1 MEGNNL
7 KSFENLTRIFETRIK
22 LDKEKCI
29 ETPPDVLINYEKYIK
44 KIDAIY
50 NDRFEREIKSLIT
63 PEVTIEKEEERLK
76 KLISLLKERLNKREE
91 LENRFYLTTG
101 RYISNLQLVVSES
114 ELEDKQNRLDRITRY
129 LDTRNEINNVTSS
142 LEDLKQKLK
151 EEVALQD
158 EYTKKNKIME
168 EELYTSFLDVI
179 SDDDY
184 LSKISEGD
192 IDEELALVI
201 DKAKEN
207 KETLDVTKESVNS
220 LLAGGTDDDYNS
232 YIEDAERMYFTWE
245 NRELLLRIYAF
256 VVARED
262 NYNGLFDKRDN
273 ISKILRKRR
282 GIRDSL
288 SIEIPDNILSFENL
302 LKEELEVL
310 KNEKEVIENVS
321 NYTNRI
327 SFKEERLEE
336 LEKLNNDIEILTI
349 LREYGLIDTYDNK
362 EELSNIP
369 LEEEEPLEIKAPIKE
384 EDDDEVIAREIN
396 PYRILEV
403 VDYPKT
409 LNLGLAKLK
418 GESVRE
424 KVNKKLNPPSL
435 PTFEDINAEISSS
448 TNEEDSNKIIN
459 NEPEVE
465 AQKVEEPLPSWTI
478 PSEEVKPIDSIP
490 SKEDNSIPSWTIP
503 NIEKEDNTPKNDKI
517 MENNIP
523 SWTIPINIEE
533 DKNNASSSELNKDL
547 FSNNL
552 NNNIDISSKE
562 SKLPDLKKEDSSIN
576 NNMFWMPVSDSKLE
590 NNTFPNINI
599 NVGNNSVNKN
609 DNFGFPDLNS

>member
-22 LDKEKCI
+22 LDKEKSI

-50 NDRFEREIKSLIT
+50 NDRFEREIKPLIT

-76 KLISLLKERLNKREE
+76 KLISLLKDRLNKREE

-101 RYISNLQLVVSES
+101 RYISSLQLVVSES

-151 EEVALQD
+151 EEVAMQD

-168 EELYTSFLDVI
+168 EELYASFLDVI

-184 LSKISEGD
+184 LSKINKDD
-192 IDEELALVI
+192 IDGELALVI

-220 LLAGGTDDDYNS
+220 LLAGGTDDDYTS

-245 NRELLLRIYAF
+245 NRELLLRIYAI
-256 VVARED
+256 VVAGED
-262 NYNGLFDKRDN
+262 NYNGLFDKRD
-273 ISKILRKRR
+273 KINKLLRKRR
-282 GIRDSL
+282 SIRDSL
-288 SIEIPDNILSFENL
+288 SIEIPDNISSFENL

-369 LEEEEPLEIKAPIKE
+369 LEEEEPLEIEAPTKE
-384 EDDDEVIAREIN
+384 EEDDEVIAREIN

-424 KVNKKLNPPSL
+424 KVNKKLNPPPL

-448 TNEEDSNKIIN
+448 TNEEVSNEMIN
-459 NEPEVE
+459 NELEVE
-465 AQKVEEPLPSWTI
+465 VQKVEEPLPSWTV
-478 PSEEVKPIDSIP
+478 PSEDVKPIDNIP
-490 SKEDNSIPSWTIP
+490 SKEDNSIPSWTP

-523 SWTIPINIEE
+523 SWTIPINVEE
-533 DKNNASSSELNKDL
+533 DKNNVSSSELNKDL

-562 SKLPDLKKEDSSIN
+562 TKLQDSKKEDSSIN

-590 NNTFPNINI
+590 NNFFPNINS

>member
-29 ETPPDVLINYEKYIK
+29 ETPPDVLINYEKYTK

-76 KLISLLKERLNKREE
+76 KLISLLKDRLNKREE

-114 ELEDKQNRLDRITRY
+114 ELEDKQNRLDRITKY

-151 EEVALQD
+151 EEVAMQD

-179 SDDDY
+179 SGDDY
-184 LSKISEGD
+184 LSKISEDD
-192 IDEELALVI
+192 IDGELALVI

-220 LLAGGTDDDYNS
+220 LLAGGTDDDYTS

-369 LEEEEPLEIKAPIKE
+369 LEEEESLEIEAPIKE
-384 EDDDEVIAREIN
+384 EEDDEVIAREIN

-459 NEPEVE
+459 NGSEVE
-465 AQKVEEPLPSWTI
+465 VQKVEEPLPSWTI

-490 SKEDNSIPSWTIP
+490 SWTP

-533 DKNNASSSELNKDL
+533 DKKNASSSELNKDL

>member
-29 ETPPDVLINYEKYIK
+29 ETPPDVLINYEKYTK

-76 KLISLLKERLNKREE
+76 KLISLLKDRLNKREE

-114 ELEDKQNRLDRITRY
+114 ELEDKQNRLDRITKY

-151 EEVALQD
+151 EEVAMQD

-179 SDDDY
+179 SGDDY
-184 LSKISEGD
+184 LSKISEDD
-192 IDEELALVI
+192 IDGELALVI

-384 EDDDEVIAREIN
+384 EEDDEVIAREIN

-459 NEPEVE
+459 NGSEVE
-465 AQKVEEPLPSWTI
+465 VQKVEEPLPSWTI

-490 SKEDNSIPSWTIP
+490 SWTP

>member
-22 LDKEKCI
+22 LDKEKSI

-50 NDRFEREIKSLIT
+50 NDRFEREIKPLIT

-76 KLISLLKERLNKREE
+76 KLISLLKDRLNKREE

-101 RYISNLQLVVSES
+101 RYISSLQLVVSES

-151 EEVALQD
+151 EEVAMQD

-168 EELYTSFLDVI
+168 EELYASFLDVI

-184 LSKISEGD
+184 LSKINKDD
-192 IDEELALVI
+192 IDGELALVI

-220 LLAGGTDDDYNS
+220 LLAGGTDDDYTS

-245 NRELLLRIYAF
+245 NRELLLRIYAI
-256 VVARED
+256 VVAGED
-262 NYNGLFDKRDN
+262 NYNGLFDKRD
-273 ISKILRKRR
+273 KINKLLRKRR
-282 GIRDSL
+282 SIRDSL
-288 SIEIPDNILSFENL
+288 SIEIPDNISSFENL

-310 KNEKEVIENVS
+310 KNEKEVIDNVS

-362 EELSNIP
+362 EELSNIS
-369 LEEEEPLEIKAPIKE
+369 LEEEEPLEIEAPTKE
-384 EDDDEVIAREIN
+384 EEDDEVIAREIN

-424 KVNKKLNPPSL
+424 KVNKKLNPPPL

-448 TNEEDSNKIIN
+448 TNEEVSNEMIN

-465 AQKVEEPLPSWTI
+465 VQKVEEPLPSWTV

-490 SKEDNSIPSWTIP
+490 SWTP

-523 SWTIPINIEE
+523 SWTIPINVEE
-533 DKNNASSSELNKDL
+533 DKNNVSSSELNKDL

-562 SKLPDLKKEDSSIN
+562 TKLQDSKEEDSSIN

-590 NNTFPNINI
+590 NNFFPNINS

>member
-29 ETPPDVLINYEKYIK
+29 ETPPDVLINYEKYTK

-76 KLISLLKERLNKREE
+76 KLISLLKDRLNKREE

-114 ELEDKQNRLDRITRY
+114 ELEDKQNRLDRITKY

-151 EEVALQD
+151 EEVAMQD

-179 SDDDY
+179 SGDDY
-184 LSKISEGD
+184 LSKISEDD
-192 IDEELALVI
+192 IDGELALVI

-220 LLAGGTDDDYNS
+220 LLAGGTDDDYTS

-288 SIEIPDNILSFENL
+288 SIEIPDNILSLENL

-369 LEEEEPLEIKAPIKE
+369 LEEEESLEIEAPIKE
-384 EDDDEVIAREIN
+384 EEDDEVIAREIN

-459 NEPEVE
+459 NGSEVE
-465 AQKVEEPLPSWTI
+465 VQKVEEPLPSWTI

-490 SKEDNSIPSWTIP
+490 SWTP

-533 DKNNASSSELNKDL
+533 DKKNASSSELNKDL

>member
-22 LDKEKCI
+22 LDKEKSI

-50 NDRFEREIKSLIT
+50 NDRFEREIKPLIT

-76 KLISLLKERLNKREE
+76 KLISLLKDRLNKREE

-101 RYISNLQLVVSES
+101 RYISSLQLVVSES

-151 EEVALQD
+151 EEVAMQD

-168 EELYTSFLDVI
+168 EELYASFLDVI

-184 LSKISEGD
+184 LSKINKDD
-192 IDEELALVI
+192 IDGELALVI

-220 LLAGGTDDDYNS
+220 LLAGGTDDDYTS

-245 NRELLLRIYAF
+245 NRELLLRIYAI
-256 VVARED
+256 VVAGED
-262 NYNGLFDKRDN
+262 NYNGLFDKRD
-273 ISKILRKRR
+273 KINKLLRKRR
-282 GIRDSL
+282 SIRDSL
-288 SIEIPDNILSFENL
+288 SIEIPDNISSFENL

-369 LEEEEPLEIKAPIKE
+369 LEEEEPLEIEAPTKE
-384 EDDDEVIAREIN
+384 EEDDEVIAREIN

-424 KVNKKLNPPSL
+424 KVNKKLNPPPL
-435 PTFEDINAEISSS
+435 PTFEDINAEILSS
-448 TNEEDSNKIIN
+448 TNEEVSNEMIN

-465 AQKVEEPLPSWTI
+465 VQKVEEPLPSWTV
-478 PSEEVKPIDSIP
+478 PSEDVKPIDNIP
-490 SKEDNSIPSWTIP
+490 SKEDNSIPSWTP

-523 SWTIPINIEE
+523 SWTIPINVEE
-533 DKNNASSSELNKDL
+533 DKNNVSSSELNKDL

-562 SKLPDLKKEDSSIN
+562 TKLQDSKEEDSSIN
-576 NNMFWMPVSDSKLE
+576 NNMFWMPVSDSKLD
-590 NNTFPNINI
+590 NNFFPNINS

>member
-29 ETPPDVLINYEKYIK
+29 ETPPDVLINYEKYTK

-76 KLISLLKERLNKREE
+76 KLISLLKDRLNKREE

-114 ELEDKQNRLDRITRY
+114 ELEDKQNRLDRITKY

-151 EEVALQD
+151 EEVAMQD

-179 SDDDY
+179 SGDDY
-184 LSKISEGD
+184 LSKVSEDD
-192 IDEELALVI
+192 IDGELALVI

-384 EDDDEVIAREIN
+384 EKDDEVIAREIN

-459 NEPEVE
+459 NGSEVE
-465 AQKVEEPLPSWTI
+465 VQKVEEPLPSWTI

-490 SKEDNSIPSWTIP
+490 SWTP

>member
-22 LDKEKCI
+22 LDKEKSI

-50 NDRFEREIKSLIT
+50 NDRFEREIKPLIT

-76 KLISLLKERLNKREE
+76 KLISLLKDRLNKREE

-101 RYISNLQLVVSES
+101 RYISSLQLVVSES

-151 EEVALQD
+151 EEVAMQD

-168 EELYTSFLDVI
+168 EELYASFLDVI

-184 LSKISEGD
+184 LSKINKDD
-192 IDEELALVI
+192 IDGELALVI

-220 LLAGGTDDDYNS
+220 LLAGGTDDDYTS

-245 NRELLLRIYAF
+245 NRELLLRIYAI
-256 VVARED
+256 VVAGED
-262 NYNGLFDKRDN
+262 NYNGLFDKRD
-273 ISKILRKRR
+273 KINKLLRKRR
-282 GIRDSL
+282 SIRDSL
-288 SIEIPDNILSFENL
+288 SIEIPDNISSFENL

-310 KNEKEVIENVS
+310 KNEKEVIDNVS

-362 EELSNIP
+362 EELSNIS
-369 LEEEEPLEIKAPIKE
+369 LEEEEPLEIEAPTKE
-384 EDDDEVIAREIN
+384 EEDDEVIAREIN

-424 KVNKKLNPPSL
+424 KVNKKLNPPPL

-448 TNEEDSNKIIN
+448 TNEEVSNEMIN

-465 AQKVEEPLPSWTI
+465 VQKVEEPLPSWTV
-478 PSEEVKPIDSIP
+478 PSEDVKPIDNIP
-490 SKEDNSIPSWTIP
+490 SKEDNSIPSWTP

-523 SWTIPINIEE
+523 SWTIPINVEE
-533 DKNNASSSELNKDL
+533 DKNNVSSSELNKDL

-562 SKLPDLKKEDSSIN
+562 SKLQDSKKEDSSIN

-590 NNTFPNINI
+590 NNFFPNINS

>member
-22 LDKEKCI
+22 LDKEKSI

-50 NDRFEREIKSLIT
+50 NDRFEREIKPLIT

-76 KLISLLKERLNKREE
+76 KLISLLKDRLNKREE

-101 RYISNLQLVVSES
+101 RYISSLQLVVSES

-151 EEVALQD
+151 EEVAMQD

-168 EELYTSFLDVI
+168 EELYASFLDVI

-184 LSKISEGD
+184 LSKINKDD
-192 IDEELALVI
+192 IDGELALVI

-220 LLAGGTDDDYNS
+220 LLAGGTDDDYTS

-245 NRELLLRIYAF
+245 NRELLLRIYAI
-256 VVARED
+256 VVAGED
-262 NYNGLFDKRDN
+262 NYNGLFDKRD
-273 ISKILRKRR
+273 KINKLLRKRR
-282 GIRDSL
+282 SIRDSL
-288 SIEIPDNILSFENL
+288 SIEIPDNISSFENL

-310 KNEKEVIENVS
+310 KNEKEVIDNVS

-362 EELSNIP
+362 EELSNIS
-369 LEEEEPLEIKAPIKE
+369 LEEEEPLEIEAPTKEE
-384 EDDDEVIAREIN
+384 EDDEAIAREIN

-424 KVNKKLNPPSL
+424 KVNKKLNPPPL

-465 AQKVEEPLPSWTI
+465 VQKVEEPLPSWTV
-478 PSEEVKPIDSIP
+478 PSEDVKPIDNIP
-490 SKEDNSIPSWTIP
+490 SKEDNSIPSWTP

-523 SWTIPINIEE
+523 SWTIPINLEE
-533 DKNNASSSELNKDL
+533 DKNNVSSSELNKDL

-562 SKLPDLKKEDSSIN
+562 SKLQDSKKEDSSIN

-590 NNTFPNINI
+590 NNFFPNINS

>member
-22 LDKEKCI
+22 LDKEKSI
-29 ETPPDVLINYEKYIK
+29 ETPPDVLINYEKYTK

-50 NDRFEREIKSLIT
+50 NDRFEREIKPLIT

-76 KLISLLKERLNKREE
+76 KLISLLKDRLNKREE

-101 RYISNLQLVVSES
+101 RYISSLQLVVSES

-151 EEVALQD
+151 EEVAMQD

-168 EELYTSFLDVI
+168 EELYASFLDVI

-184 LSKISEGD
+184 LSKINKDD
-192 IDEELALVI
+192 IDGELALVI

-220 LLAGGTDDDYNS
+220 LLAGGTDDDYTS

-245 NRELLLRIYAF
+245 NRELLLRIYAI
-256 VVARED
+256 VVAGED
-262 NYNGLFDKRDN
+262 NYNGLFDKRD
-273 ISKILRKRR
+273 KINKLLRKRR
-282 GIRDSL
+282 SIRDSL
-288 SIEIPDNILSFENL
+288 SIEIPDNISSFENL

-369 LEEEEPLEIKAPIKE
+369 LEEEEPLEIEAPTKE
-384 EDDDEVIAREIN
+384 EEDDEVIAREIN

-424 KVNKKLNPPSL
+424 KVNKKLNPPPL

-465 AQKVEEPLPSWTI
+465 VQKVEEPLPSWTV
-478 PSEEVKPIDSIP
+478 PSEDVKPIDNIP
-490 SKEDNSIPSWTIP
+490 SKEDNSIPSWTP

-523 SWTIPINIEE
+523 SWTIPINVEE
-533 DKNNASSSELNKDL
+533 DKNNVSSSELNKDL

-562 SKLPDLKKEDSSIN
+562 TKLQDLKKEDSSIN

-590 NNTFPNINI
+590 NNFFPNINS

-609 DNFGFPDLNS
+609 DNFGFPNLKNE

>member
-22 LDKEKCI
+22 LDKEKSI

-50 NDRFEREIKSLIT
+50 NDRFEREIKPLIT

-76 KLISLLKERLNKREE
+76 KLISLLKDRLNKREE

-101 RYISNLQLVVSES
+101 RYISSLQLVVSES

-151 EEVALQD
+151 EEVAMQD

-168 EELYTSFLDVI
+168 EELYASFLDVI

-184 LSKISEGD
+184 LSKINKDD
-192 IDEELALVI
+192 IDGELALVI

-220 LLAGGTDDDYNS
+220 LLAGGTDDDYTS

-245 NRELLLRIYAF
+245 NRELLLRIYAI
-256 VVARED
+256 VVAGED
-262 NYNGLFDKRDN
+262 NYNGLFDKRD
-273 ISKILRKRR
+273 KINKLLRKRR
-282 GIRDSL
+282 SIRDSL
-288 SIEIPDNILSFENL
+288 SIEIPDNISSFENL

-369 LEEEEPLEIKAPIKE
+369 LEEEEPLEIEAPTKE
-384 EDDDEVIAREIN
+384 EEDDEVIAREIN

-424 KVNKKLNPPSL
+424 KVNKKLNPPPL

-448 TNEEDSNKIIN
+448 TNEEVSNEMIN

-465 AQKVEEPLPSWTI
+465 VQKVEEPLPSWTV

-490 SKEDNSIPSWTIP
+490 SWTP

-523 SWTIPINIEE
+523 SWTIPINVEE
-533 DKNNASSSELNKDL
+533 DKNNVSSSELNKDL

-562 SKLPDLKKEDSSIN
+562 TKLQDSKKEDSSIN

-590 NNTFPNINI
+590 NNFFPNINS

>member
-22 LDKEKCI
+22 LDKEKSI

-50 NDRFEREIKSLIT
+50 NDRFEREIKPLIT

-76 KLISLLKERLNKREE
+76 KLISLLKDRLNKREE

-101 RYISNLQLVVSES
+101 RYISSLQLVVSES

-151 EEVALQD
+151 EEVAMQD

-168 EELYTSFLDVI
+168 EELYASFLDVI

-184 LSKISEGD
+184 LSKINKDD
-192 IDEELALVI
+192 IDGELALVI

-220 LLAGGTDDDYNS
+220 LLAGGTDDDYTS

-245 NRELLLRIYAF
+245 NRELLLRIYAI
-256 VVARED
+256 VVAGED
-262 NYNGLFDKRDN
+262 NYNGLFDKRD
-273 ISKILRKRR
+273 KINKLLRKRR
-282 GIRDSL
+282 SIRDSL
-288 SIEIPDNILSFENL
+288 SIEIPDNISSFENL

-369 LEEEEPLEIKAPIKE
+369 LEEEEPLEIESPTKE
-384 EDDDEVIAREIN
+384 EEDDEVIAREIN

-424 KVNKKLNPPSL
+424 KVNKKLNPPPL

-465 AQKVEEPLPSWTI
+465 EPLPSWTV
-478 PSEEVKPIDSIP
+478 PSEGVKPIDSIP
-490 SKEDNSIPSWTIP
+490 SWTP

-523 SWTIPINIEE
+523 SWTIPINVEE
-533 DKNNASSSELNKDL
+533 DKNNVSSSELNKDL

-562 SKLPDLKKEDSSIN
+562 TKLQDSKKEDSSIN

-590 NNTFPNINI
+590 NNFFPNINS

>member
-22 LDKEKCI
+22 LDKEKSI

-50 NDRFEREIKSLIT
+50 NDRFEREIKPLIT

-76 KLISLLKERLNKREE
+76 KLISLLKDRLNKREE

-101 RYISNLQLVVSES
+101 RYISSLQLVVSES

-151 EEVALQD
+151 EEVAMQD

-168 EELYTSFLDVI
+168 EELYASFLDVI

-184 LSKISEGD
+184 LSKINKDD
-192 IDEELALVI
+192 IDGELALVI

-220 LLAGGTDDDYNS
+220 LLAGGTDDDYTS

-245 NRELLLRIYAF
+245 NRELLLRIYAI
-256 VVARED
+256 VVAGED
-262 NYNGLFDKRDN
+262 NYNGLFDKRD
-273 ISKILRKRR
+273 KINKLLRKRR
-282 GIRDSL
+282 SIRDSL
-288 SIEIPDNILSFENL
+288 SIEIPDNISSFENL

-310 KNEKEVIENVS
+310 KNEKEVIDNVS

-369 LEEEEPLEIKAPIKE
+369 LEEEEPLEIEAPTKE
-384 EDDDEVIAREIN
+384 EEDDEVIAREIN

-424 KVNKKLNPPSL
+424 KVNKKLNPPPL

-448 TNEEDSNKIIN
+448 TNEEVSNEMIN

-465 AQKVEEPLPSWTI
+465 VQKVEEPLPSWTV
-478 PSEEVKPIDSIP
+478 PSEDVKPIDNIP
-490 SKEDNSIPSWTIP
+490 SKEDNSIPSWTP

-523 SWTIPINIEE
+523 SWTIPINVEE
-533 DKNNASSSELNKDL
+533 DKNNVSSSELNKDL

-562 SKLPDLKKEDSSIN
+562 TKLQDSKKEDSSIN
-576 NNMFWMPVSDSKLE
+576 NNMFWMPVSDSKLD
-590 NNTFPNINI
+590 NNFFPNINS

>member
-29 ETPPDVLINYEKYIK
+29 ETPPDVLINYEKYTK

-76 KLISLLKERLNKREE
+76 KLISLLKDRLNKREE

-114 ELEDKQNRLDRITRY
+114 ELEDKQNRLDRITKY

-151 EEVALQD
+151 EEVAMQD

-179 SDDDY
+179 SGDDY
-184 LSKISEGD
+184 LSKISEDD
-192 IDEELALVI
+192 IDGELALVI

-369 LEEEEPLEIKAPIKE
+369 LEEEEPLEIEAPIKE
-384 EDDDEVIAREIN
+384 EKDDEVIAREIN

-459 NEPEVE
+459 NGSEVE
-465 AQKVEEPLPSWTI
+465 VQKVEEPLPSWTI

-490 SKEDNSIPSWTIP
+490 SWTP

>member
-22 LDKEKCI
+22 LDKEKSI

-50 NDRFEREIKSLIT
+50 NDRFEREIKPLIT

-76 KLISLLKERLNKREE
+76 KLISLLKDRLNKREE

-101 RYISNLQLVVSES
+101 RYISSLQLVVSES

-129 LDTRNEINNVTSS
+129 IDTRNEINNVTSS

-151 EEVALQD
+151 EEVAMQD

-168 EELYTSFLDVI
+168 EELYASFLDVI

-184 LSKISEGD
+184 LSKINKDD
-192 IDEELALVI
+192 IDGELALVI

-220 LLAGGTDDDYNS
+220 LLAGGTDDDYTS

-245 NRELLLRIYAF
+245 NRELLLRIYAI
-256 VVARED
+256 VVAGED
-262 NYNGLFDKRDN
+262 NYNGLFDKRD
-273 ISKILRKRR
+273 KINKLLRKRR
-282 GIRDSL
+282 SIRDSL
-288 SIEIPDNILSFENL
+288 SIEIPDNISSFENL

-310 KNEKEVIENVS
+310 KNEKEVIDNVS

-369 LEEEEPLEIKAPIKE
+369 LEEEEPLEIESPTKE
-384 EDDDEVIAREIN
+384 EEDDEVIAREIN

-424 KVNKKLNPPSL
+424 KVNKKLNPPPL

-448 TNEEDSNKIIN
+448 TNEEVSNEMIN
-459 NEPEVE
+459 NELEVE
-465 AQKVEEPLPSWTI
+465 VQKVEEPLPSWTV
-478 PSEEVKPIDSIP
+478 PSEDVKPIDNIP
-490 SKEDNSIPSWTIP
+490 SKEDNSIPSWTP
-503 NIEKEDNTPKNDKI
+503 NIEKEDNTTKNDKI

-523 SWTIPINIEE
+523 SWTIPINVEE
-533 DKNNASSSELNKDL
+533 DKNNVSSSELNKDL

-562 SKLPDLKKEDSSIN
+562 TKLQDSKKEDSSIN

-590 NNTFPNINI
+590 NNFFPNINS

>member
-22 LDKEKCI
+22 LDKEKSI

-50 NDRFEREIKSLIT
+50 NDRFEREIKPLIT

-76 KLISLLKERLNKREE
+76 KLISLLKDRLNKREE

-101 RYISNLQLVVSES
+101 RYISSLQLVVSES

-151 EEVALQD
+151 EEVAMQD

-168 EELYTSFLDVI
+168 EELYASFLDVI

-184 LSKISEGD
+184 LSKINKDD
-192 IDEELALVI
+192 IDGELALVI

-220 LLAGGTDDDYNS
+220 LLAGGTDDDYTS

-245 NRELLLRIYAF
+245 NRELLLRIYAI
-256 VVARED
+256 VVAGED
-262 NYNGLFDKRDN
+262 NYNGLFDKRD
-273 ISKILRKRR
+273 KINKLLRKRR
-282 GIRDSL
+282 SIRDSL
-288 SIEIPDNILSFENL
+288 SIEIPDNISSFENL

-369 LEEEEPLEIKAPIKE
+369 LEEEEPLEIEAPTKE
-384 EDDDEVIAREIN
+384 EEDDEVIAREIN

-424 KVNKKLNPPSL
+424 KVNKKLNPPPL

-448 TNEEDSNKIIN
+448 TNEEVSNEMIN

-465 AQKVEEPLPSWTI
+465 VQKVEEPLPSWTV
-478 PSEEVKPIDSIP
+478 PSEDVKPIDNIP
-490 SKEDNSIPSWTIP
+490 SKEDNSIPSWTP

-523 SWTIPINIEE
+523 SWTIPINVEE
-533 DKNNASSSELNKDL
+533 DKNNVSSSELNKDL

-562 SKLPDLKKEDSSIN
+562 TKLQDSKKEDSSIN
-576 NNMFWMPVSDSKLE
+576 NNMFWMPVSDSKLD
-590 NNTFPNINI
+590 NNFFPNINS

>member
-29 ETPPDVLINYEKYIK
+29 ETPPDVLINYEKYTK

-76 KLISLLKERLNKREE
+76 KLISLLKDRLNKREE

-114 ELEDKQNRLDRITRY
+114 ELEDKQNRLDRITKY

-151 EEVALQD
+151 EEVAMQD

-179 SDDDY
+179 SGDDY
-184 LSKISEGD
+184 LSKISEDD
-192 IDEELALVI
+192 IDGELALVI

-220 LLAGGTDDDYNS
+220 LLAGGTDDDYTS

-369 LEEEEPLEIKAPIKE
+369 LEEEEPLEIEAPIKE
-384 EDDDEVIAREIN
+384 EEDDEVIAREIN

-435 PTFEDINAEISSS
+435 STFEDINAEISSS

-459 NEPEVE
+459 NGSEVE
-465 AQKVEEPLPSWTI
+465 VQKVEEPLPSWTI

-490 SKEDNSIPSWTIP
+490 SKEDNSILSWIP
-503 NIEKEDNTPKNDKI
+503 NIEKEDNTANNDKI

-590 NNTFPNINI
+590 NNAFPNINI

>member
-22 LDKEKCI
+22 LDKEKSI

-50 NDRFEREIKSLIT
+50 NDRFEREIKPLIT

-76 KLISLLKERLNKREE
+76 KLISLLKDRLNKREE

-101 RYISNLQLVVSES
+101 RYISSLQLVVSES

-151 EEVALQD
+151 EEVAMQD

-168 EELYTSFLDVI
+168 EELYASFLDVI

-184 LSKISEGD
+184 LSKINKDD
-192 IDEELALVI
+192 IDGELALVI

-220 LLAGGTDDDYNS
+220 LLAGGADDDYTS

-245 NRELLLRIYAF
+245 NRELLLRIYAI
-256 VVARED
+256 VVAGED
-262 NYNGLFDKRDN
+262 NYNGLFDKRD
-273 ISKILRKRR
+273 KINKLLRKRR
-282 GIRDSL
+282 SIRDSL
-288 SIEIPDNILSFENL
+288 SIEIPDNISSFENL

-369 LEEEEPLEIKAPIKE
+369 LEEEEPLEIEAPTKE
-384 EDDDEVIAREIN
+384 EEDDEVIAREIN

-424 KVNKKLNPPSL
+424 KVNKKLNPPPL

-465 AQKVEEPLPSWTI
+465 VQKVEEPLPSWTV
-478 PSEEVKPIDSIP
+478 PSEDVKPIDNIP
-490 SKEDNSIPSWTIP
+490 SKEDNSIPSWTP

-523 SWTIPINIEE
+523 SWTIPINVEE
-533 DKNNASSSELNKDL
+533 DKNNVSSSELNKDL

-562 SKLPDLKKEDSSIN
+562 SKLQDSKKEDSSIN

-590 NNTFPNINI
+590 NNFFPNINS

>member
-22 LDKEKCI
+22 LDKEKSI

-50 NDRFEREIKSLIT
+50 NDRFEREIKPLIT

-76 KLISLLKERLNKREE
+76 KLISLLKDRLNKREE

-101 RYISNLQLVVSES
+101 RYISSLQLVVSES

-151 EEVALQD
+151 EEVAMQD

-168 EELYTSFLDVI
+168 EELYASFLDVI

-184 LSKISEGD
+184 LSKINKDD
-192 IDEELALVI
+192 IDGELALVI

-220 LLAGGTDDDYNS
+220 LLAGGTDDDYTS

-245 NRELLLRIYAF
+245 NRELLLRIYAI
-256 VVARED
+256 VVAGED
-262 NYNGLFDKRDN
+262 NYNGLFDKRD
-273 ISKILRKRR
+273 KINKLLRKRR
-282 GIRDSL
+282 SIRDSL
-288 SIEIPDNILSFENL
+288 SIEIPDNISSFENL

-369 LEEEEPLEIKAPIKE
+369 LEEEEPLEIEAPTKE
-384 EDDDEVIAREIN
+384 EEDDEVIAREIN

-424 KVNKKLNPPSL
+424 KVNKKLNPPPL

-465 AQKVEEPLPSWTI
+465 VQKVEEPLPSWTV
-478 PSEEVKPIDSIP
+478 PSEDVKPIDNIP
-490 SKEDNSIPSWTIP
+490 SKEDNSIPSWTP

-523 SWTIPINIEE
+523 SWTIPINVEE
-533 DKNNASSSELNKDL
+533 DKNNVSSSELNKDL

-562 SKLPDLKKEDSSIN
+562 TKLQDSKKEDSSIN

-590 NNTFPNINI
+590 NNFFPNINS

>member
-29 ETPPDVLINYEKYIK
+29 ETPPDVLINYEKYTK

-76 KLISLLKERLNKREE
+76 KLISLLKDRLNKREE

-114 ELEDKQNRLDRITRY
+114 ELEDKQNRLDRITKY

-151 EEVALQD
+151 EEVAMQD

-179 SDDDY
+179 SGDDY
-184 LSKISEGD
+184 LSKISEDD
-192 IDEELALVI
+192 IDGELALVI

-369 LEEEEPLEIKAPIKE
+369 LEEEEPLEIEAPIKE
-384 EDDDEVIAREIN
+384 EEDDEVIAREIN

-424 KVNKKLNPPSL
+424 KVNKKLNPPLL

-459 NEPEVE
+459 NGSEVE
-465 AQKVEEPLPSWTI
+465 VQKVEEPLPSWTI

-490 SKEDNSIPSWTIP
+490 SWTP

>member
-22 LDKEKCI
+22 LDKEKSI
-29 ETPPDVLINYEKYIK
+29 ETPPDVLINYEKYTK

-50 NDRFEREIKSLIT
+50 NDRFEREIKPLIT

-76 KLISLLKERLNKREE
+76 KLISLLKDRLNKREE

-101 RYISNLQLVVSES
+101 RYISSLQLVVSES

-151 EEVALQD
+151 EEVAMQD

-168 EELYTSFLDVI
+168 EELYASFLDVI

-184 LSKISEGD
+184 LSKINKDD
-192 IDEELALVI
+192 IDGELALVI

-220 LLAGGTDDDYNS
+220 LLAGGTDDDYTS

-245 NRELLLRIYAF
+245 NRELLLRIYAI
-256 VVARED
+256 VVAGED
-262 NYNGLFDKRDN
+262 NYNGLFDKRD
-273 ISKILRKRR
+273 KINKLLRKRR
-282 GIRDSL
+282 SIRDSL
-288 SIEIPDNILSFENL
+288 SIEIPDNISSFENL

-369 LEEEEPLEIKAPIKE
+369 LEEEEPLEIEAPTKE
-384 EDDDEVIAREIN
+384 EEDDEVIAREIN

-424 KVNKKLNPPSL
+424 KVNKKLNPPPL

-465 AQKVEEPLPSWTI
+465 VQKVEEPLPSWTI
-478 PSEEVKPIDSIP
+478 PSEDVKPIDNIP
-490 SKEDNSIPSWTIP
+490 SKEDNSIPSWTP

-523 SWTIPINIEE
+523 SWTIPINVEE
-533 DKNNASSSELNKDL
+533 DKNNVSSSELNKDL

-562 SKLPDLKKEDSSIN
+562 TKLQDLKKEDSSIN

-590 NNTFPNINI
+590 NNFFPNINS

>member
-50 NDRFEREIKSLIT
+50 NNRFEGEIKLLIT

-220 LLAGGTDDDYNS
+220 LLAGGTDDDYTS

-245 NRELLLRIYAF
+245 NRELLLRIYAI
-256 VVARED
+256 VVTKED

-288 SIEIPDNILSFENL
+288 SIEIPDNISSFENL

-369 LEEEEPLEIKAPIKE
+369 LEEEEPLEIEAPIKE
-384 EDDDEVIAREIN
+384 EEDDEVIAREIN

-490 SKEDNSIPSWTIP
+490 SWTP
-503 NIEKEDNTPKNDKI
+503 NIEKEDSTPKNDKI

-562 SKLPDLKKEDSSIN
+562 SKLPDLKKEDSSID

-590 NNTFPNINI
+590 NNFFPNINI
-599 NVGNNSVNKN
+599 NAGNNSVNKN

>member
-29 ETPPDVLINYEKYIK
+29 ETPPDVLINYEKYTK

-76 KLISLLKERLNKREE
+76 KLISLLKDRLNKREE

-114 ELEDKQNRLDRITRY
+114 ELEDKQNRLDRITKY

-151 EEVALQD
+151 EEVAMQD

-179 SDDDY
+179 SGDDY
-184 LSKISEGD
+184 LSKISEDD
-192 IDEELALVI
+192 IDGELALVI

-384 EDDDEVIAREIN
+384 EKDDEVIAREIN

-459 NEPEVE
+459 NGSEVE
-465 AQKVEEPLPSWTI
+465 VQKVEEPLPSWTI

-490 SKEDNSIPSWTIP
+490 SWTP

>member
-22 LDKEKCI
+22 LDKEKSI

-50 NDRFEREIKSLIT
+50 NDRFEREIKPLIT

-76 KLISLLKERLNKREE
+76 KLISLLKDRLNKREE

-101 RYISNLQLVVSES
+101 RYISSLQLVVSES

-151 EEVALQD
+151 EEVAMQD

-168 EELYTSFLDVI
+168 EELYASFLDVI

-184 LSKISEGD
+184 LSKINKDD
-192 IDEELALVI
+192 IDGELALVI

-220 LLAGGTDDDYNS
+220 LLAGGTDDDYTS

-245 NRELLLRIYAF
+245 NRELLLRIYAI
-256 VVARED
+256 VVAGED
-262 NYNGLFDKRDN
+262 NYNGLFDKRD
-273 ISKILRKRR
+273 KINKLLRKRR
-282 GIRDSL
+282 SIRDSL
-288 SIEIPDNILSFENL
+288 SIEIPDNISSFENL

-369 LEEEEPLEIKAPIKE
+369 LEEEEPLEIEAPTKE
-384 EDDDEVIAREIN
+384 EEDDEVIAREIN

-424 KVNKKLNPPSL
+424 KVNKKLNPPPL

-448 TNEEDSNKIIN
+448 TNEEVSNEMIN

-465 AQKVEEPLPSWTI
+465 VQKVEEPLPSWTV
-478 PSEEVKPIDSIP
+478 PSEDVKPIDNIP
-490 SKEDNSIPSWTIP
+490 SKEDNSIPSWTP

-523 SWTIPINIEE
+523 SWTIPINVEE
-533 DKNNASSSELNKDL
+533 DKNNVSSSELNKDL

-562 SKLPDLKKEDSSIN
+562 TKLQDLKKEDSSID

-590 NNTFPNINI
+590 NNFFPNINI

>member
-22 LDKEKCI
+22 LDKEKSI

-50 NDRFEREIKSLIT
+50 NDRFEREIKPLIT

-76 KLISLLKERLNKREE
+76 KLISLLKDRLNKREE

-101 RYISNLQLVVSES
+101 RYISSLQLVVSES

-151 EEVALQD
+151 EEVAMQD

-168 EELYTSFLDVI
+168 EELYASFLDVI

-184 LSKISEGD
+184 LSKINKDD
-192 IDEELALVI
+192 IDGELALVI

-220 LLAGGTDDDYNS
+220 LLAGGTDDDYTS

-245 NRELLLRIYAF
+245 NRELLLRIYAI
-256 VVARED
+256 VVAGED
-262 NYNGLFDKRDN
+262 NYNGLFDKRD
-273 ISKILRKRR
+273 KINKLLRKRR
-282 GIRDSL
+282 SIRDSL
-288 SIEIPDNILSFENL
+288 SIEIPDNISSFENL

-369 LEEEEPLEIKAPIKE
+369 LEEEEPLEIEAPTKE
-384 EDDDEVIAREIN
+384 EEDDEVIAREIN

-424 KVNKKLNPPSL
+424 KVNKKLNPPPL

-448 TNEEDSNKIIN
+448 TNEEVSNEMIN

-465 AQKVEEPLPSWTI
+465 VQKVEEPLPSWTV
-478 PSEEVKPIDSIP
+478 PSEDVKPIDNIP
-490 SKEDNSIPSWTIP
+490 SKEDNSIPSWTP

-523 SWTIPINIEE
+523 SWTIPINVEE
-533 DKNNASSSELNKDL
+533 DKNNVSSSELNKDL

-562 SKLPDLKKEDSSIN
+562 SKLQDSKKEDSSIN

-590 NNTFPNINI
+590 NNFFPNINS

>member
-1 MEGNNL
+1 
-7 KSFENLTRIFETRIK
+7 
-22 LDKEKCI
+22 
-29 ETPPDVLINYEKYIK
+29 
-44 KIDAIY
+44 
-50 NDRFEREIKSLIT
+50 
-63 PEVTIEKEEERLK
+63 
-76 KLISLLKERLNKREE
+76 
-91 LENRFYLTTG
+91 
-101 RYISNLQLVVSES
+101 
-114 ELEDKQNRLDRITRY
+114 
-129 LDTRNEINNVTSS
+129 
-142 LEDLKQKLK
+142 
-151 EEVALQD
+151 
-158 EYTKKNKIME
+158 
-168 EELYTSFLDVI
+168 
-179 SDDDY
+179 
-184 LSKISEGD
+184 
-192 IDEELALVI
+192 
-201 DKAKEN
+201 
-207 KETLDVTKESVNS
+207 
-220 LLAGGTDDDYNS
+220 
-232 YIEDAERMYFTWE
+232 MYFTWE

-369 LEEEEPLEIKAPIKE
+369 LEEEESLEIEAPIKE
-384 EDDDEVIAREIN
+384 EEDDEVIAREIN

-459 NEPEVE
+459 NGSEVE
-465 AQKVEEPLPSWTI
+465 VQKVEEPLPSWTI

-490 SKEDNSIPSWTIP
+490 SWTP

-533 DKNNASSSELNKDL
+533 DKKNASSSELNKDL

>member
-22 LDKEKCI
+22 LDKEKSI

-50 NDRFEREIKSLIT
+50 NDRFEREIKPLIT

-76 KLISLLKERLNKREE
+76 KLISLLKDRLNKREE

-101 RYISNLQLVVSES
+101 RYISSLQLVVSES

-151 EEVALQD
+151 EEVAMQD

-168 EELYTSFLDVI
+168 EELYASFLDVI

-184 LSKISEGD
+184 LSKINKDD
-192 IDEELALVI
+192 IDGELALVI

-220 LLAGGTDDDYNS
+220 LLAGGTDDDYTS

-245 NRELLLRIYAF
+245 NRELLLRIYAI
-256 VVARED
+256 VVAGED
-262 NYNGLFDKRDN
+262 NYNGLFDKRD
-273 ISKILRKRR
+273 KINKLLRKRR
-282 GIRDSL
+282 SIRDSL
-288 SIEIPDNILSFENL
+288 SIEIPDNISSFENL

-369 LEEEEPLEIKAPIKE
+369 LEEEEPLEIEAPTKE
-384 EDDDEVIAREIN
+384 EEDDEVIAREIN

-424 KVNKKLNPPSL
+424 KVNKKLNPPPL

-448 TNEEDSNKIIN
+448 TNEEDSNEMIN

-465 AQKVEEPLPSWTI
+465 VQKVEEPLPSWTV
-478 PSEEVKPIDSIP
+478 PSEDVKPIDNIP
-490 SKEDNSIPSWTIP
+490 SKEDNSIPSWTP

-523 SWTIPINIEE
+523 SWTIPINVEE
-533 DKNNASSSELNKDL
+533 DKNNVSSSELNKDL

-562 SKLPDLKKEDSSIN
+562 SKLQDSKKEDSSIN

-590 NNTFPNINI
+590 NNFFPNINS

>member
-22 LDKEKCI
+22 LDKEKSI

-50 NDRFEREIKSLIT
+50 NDRFEREIKPLIT

-76 KLISLLKERLNKREE
+76 KLISLLKDRLNKREE

-101 RYISNLQLVVSES
+101 RYISSLQLVVSES

-151 EEVALQD
+151 EEVAMQD

-168 EELYTSFLDVI
+168 EELYASFLDVI

-184 LSKISEGD
+184 LSKINKDD
-192 IDEELALVI
+192 IDGELALVI

-220 LLAGGTDDDYNS
+220 LLAGGTDDDYTS

-245 NRELLLRIYAF
+245 NRELLLRIYAI
-256 VVARED
+256 VVAGED
-262 NYNGLFDKRDN
+262 NYNGLFDKRD
-273 ISKILRKRR
+273 KINKLLRKRR
-282 GIRDSL
+282 SIRDSL
-288 SIEIPDNILSFENL
+288 SIEIPDNISSFENL

-310 KNEKEVIENVS
+310 KNEKEVIDNVS

-362 EELSNIP
+362 EELSNIS
-369 LEEEEPLEIKAPIKE
+369 LEEEEPLEIEAPTKEE
-384 EDDDEVIAREIN
+384 EDDEAIAREIN

-424 KVNKKLNPPSL
+424 KVNKKLNPPPL

-465 AQKVEEPLPSWTI
+465 VQKVEEPLPSWTV
-478 PSEEVKPIDSIP
+478 PSEDVKPIDNIP
-490 SKEDNSIPSWTIP
+490 SKEDNSIPSWTP

-523 SWTIPINIEE
+523 SWTIPINVEE
-533 DKNNASSSELNKDL
+533 DKNNVSSSELNKDL

-562 SKLPDLKKEDSSIN
+562 SKLQDSKKEDSSIN

-590 NNTFPNINI
+590 NNFFPNINS

>member
-22 LDKEKCI
+22 LDKEKSI

-50 NDRFEREIKSLIT
+50 NDRFEREIKPLIT

-76 KLISLLKERLNKREE
+76 KLISLLKDRLNKREE

-101 RYISNLQLVVSES
+101 RYISSLQLVVSES

-151 EEVALQD
+151 EEVAMQD

-168 EELYTSFLDVI
+168 EELYASFLDVI

-184 LSKISEGD
+184 LSKINKDD
-192 IDEELALVI
+192 IDGELALVI

-220 LLAGGTDDDYNS
+220 LLTGGTDDDYTS

-245 NRELLLRIYAF
+245 NRELLLRIYAI
-256 VVARED
+256 VVAGED
-262 NYNGLFDKRDN
+262 NYNGLFDKRD
-273 ISKILRKRR
+273 KINKLLRKRR
-282 GIRDSL
+282 SIRDSL
-288 SIEIPDNILSFENL
+288 SIEIPDNISSFENL

-369 LEEEEPLEIKAPIKE
+369 LEEEEPLEIEAPTKE
-384 EDDDEVIAREIN
+384 EEDDEVIAREIN

-424 KVNKKLNPPSL
+424 KVNKKLNPPPL

-448 TNEEDSNKIIN
+448 TNEEVSNKIIN

-465 AQKVEEPLPSWTI
+465 VQKVEEPLPSWTV
-478 PSEEVKPIDSIP
+478 PSEDVKPIDNIP
-490 SKEDNSIPSWTIP
+490 SKEDNSIPSWTP

-523 SWTIPINIEE
+523 SWTIPINVEE
-533 DKNNASSSELNKDL
+533 DKNNVSSSELNKDL

-562 SKLPDLKKEDSSIN
+562 SKLQDSKKEDSSIN
-576 NNMFWMPVSDSKLE
+576 NNMFWMPVSDSKLD
-590 NNTFPNINI
+590 NNFFPNINS

>member
-29 ETPPDVLINYEKYIK
+29 ETPPDVLINYEKYTK

-76 KLISLLKERLNKREE
+76 KLISLLKDRLNKREE

-114 ELEDKQNRLDRITRY
+114 ELEDKQNRLDRITKY

-151 EEVALQD
+151 EEVAMQD

-179 SDDDY
+179 SGDDY
-184 LSKISEGD
+184 LSKISEDD
-192 IDEELALVI
+192 IDGELALVI

-369 LEEEEPLEIKAPIKE
+369 LEEEESLEIEAPIKE
-384 EDDDEVIAREIN
+384 EEDDEVIAREIN

-459 NEPEVE
+459 NGSEVE
-465 AQKVEEPLPSWTI
+465 VQKVEEPLPSWTI

-490 SKEDNSIPSWTIP
+490 SWTP

>member
-22 LDKEKCI
+22 LDKEKSI

-50 NDRFEREIKSLIT
+50 NDRFEREIKPLIT

-76 KLISLLKERLNKREE
+76 KLISLLKDRLNKREE

-101 RYISNLQLVVSES
+101 RYISSLQLVVSES

-151 EEVALQD
+151 EEVAMQD

-168 EELYTSFLDVI
+168 EELYASFLDVI

-184 LSKISEGD
+184 LSKINKDD
-192 IDEELALVI
+192 IDGELALVI

-220 LLAGGTDDDYNS
+220 LLAGGADDDYTS

-245 NRELLLRIYAF
+245 NRELLLRIYAI
-256 VVARED
+256 VVAGED
-262 NYNGLFDKRDN
+262 NYNGLFDKRD
-273 ISKILRKRR
+273 KINKLLRKRR
-282 GIRDSL
+282 SIRDSL
-288 SIEIPDNILSFENL
+288 SIEIPDNISSFENL

-310 KNEKEVIENVS
+310 KNEKEVIDNVS

-362 EELSNIP
+362 EELSNIS
-369 LEEEEPLEIKAPIKE
+369 LEEEEPLEIEAPTKE
-384 EDDDEVIAREIN
+384 EEDDEVIAREIN

-424 KVNKKLNPPSL
+424 KVNKKLNPPPL

-448 TNEEDSNKIIN
+448 TNEEVSNEMIN

-465 AQKVEEPLPSWTI
+465 VQKVEEPLPSWTV
-478 PSEEVKPIDSIP
+478 PSEDVKPIDNIP
-490 SKEDNSIPSWTIP
+490 SKEDNSIPSWTP
-503 NIEKEDNTPKNDKI
+503 NIEKEDNTTKNDKI

-523 SWTIPINIEE
+523 SWTIPINVEE
-533 DKNNASSSELNKDL
+533 DKNNVSSSELNKDL

-562 SKLPDLKKEDSSIN
+562 TKLQDLKKEDSSID

-590 NNTFPNINI
+590 NNFFPNINS

>member
-22 LDKEKCI
+22 LDKEKSI

-50 NDRFEREIKSLIT
+50 NDRFEREIKPLIT

-76 KLISLLKERLNKREE
+76 KLISLLKDRLNKREE

-101 RYISNLQLVVSES
+101 RYISSLQLVVSES

-151 EEVALQD
+151 EEVAMQD

-168 EELYTSFLDVI
+168 EELYASFLDVI

-184 LSKISEGD
+184 LSKINKDD
-192 IDEELALVI
+192 IDGELALVI

-220 LLAGGTDDDYNS
+220 LLAGGADDDYTS

-245 NRELLLRIYAF
+245 NRELLLRIYAI
-256 VVARED
+256 VVAGED
-262 NYNGLFDKRDN
+262 NYNGLFDKRD
-273 ISKILRKRR
+273 KINKLLRKRR
-282 GIRDSL
+282 SIRDSL
-288 SIEIPDNILSFENL
+288 SIEIPDNISSFENL

-369 LEEEEPLEIKAPIKE
+369 LEEEEPLEIEAPTKE
-384 EDDDEVIAREIN
+384 EEDDEVIAREIN

-424 KVNKKLNPPSL
+424 KVNKKLNPPPL

-448 TNEEDSNKIIN
+448 TNEEVSNEMIN

-465 AQKVEEPLPSWTI
+465 VQKVEEPLPSWTV
-478 PSEEVKPIDSIP
+478 PSEDVKPIDNIP
-490 SKEDNSIPSWTIP
+490 SKEDNSIPSWTP
-503 NIEKEDNTPKNDKI
+503 NIEKEDNTTKNDKI

-523 SWTIPINIEE
+523 SWTIPINVEE
-533 DKNNASSSELNKDL
+533 DKNNVSSSELNKDL

-562 SKLPDLKKEDSSIN
+562 TKLQDSKKEDSSID

-590 NNTFPNINI
+590 NNFFPNINS

>member
-22 LDKEKCI
+22 LDKEKSI
-29 ETPPDVLINYEKYIK
+29 ETPFDVLINYEKYTK

-50 NDRFEREIKSLIT
+50 NDRFEREIKPLIA

-151 EEVALQD
+151 EEVAMQD

-179 SDDDY
+179 SGDDY
-184 LSKISEGD
+184 LSKISKDD
-192 IDEELALVI
+192 IDGELALVI

-220 LLAGGTDDDYNS
+220 LLAGGTDDDYTS

-245 NRELLLRIYAF
+245 NRELLLRIYAI
-256 VVARED
+256 VVERED
-262 NYNGLFDKRDN
+262 NYNGLFDKRD
-273 ISKILRKRR
+273 KINKLLRKRR
-282 GIRDSL
+282 SIRDSL
-288 SIEIPDNILSFENL
+288 SIEIPDNISSFENL

-336 LEKLNNDIEILTI
+336 LESLNNDIEILTI

-369 LEEEEPLEIKAPIKE
+369 LEEEEPLEIEAPTKE
-384 EDDDEVIAREIN
+384 EEDDEVIAREIN

-424 KVNKKLNPPSL
+424 KVNKKLNPPPL

-448 TNEEDSNKIIN
+448 TNEEVSNEMIN

-465 AQKVEEPLPSWTI
+465 VQKVEEPLPSWTI
-478 PSEEVKPIDSIP
+478 PSEEVKSIDSIP
-490 SKEDNSIPSWTIP
+490 SKEDNSIPSWTP

-523 SWTIPINIEE
+523 SWTIPISIEE
-533 DKNNASSSELNKDL
+533 DKNDISSSEINKNF
-547 FSNNL
+547 FSSDL
-552 NNNIDISSKE
+552 NNNIDMSSKE
-562 SKLPDLKKEDSSIN
+562 TKLSDLKEEVPSID
-576 NNMFWMPVSDSKLE
+576 NNMFWVPVSDSKLE
-590 NNTFPNINI
+590 NNAFPNINI
-599 NVGNNSVNKN
+599 GSSNNSVNKN

>member
-22 LDKEKCI
+22 LDKEKSI

-50 NDRFEREIKSLIT
+50 NDRFEREIKPLIT

-76 KLISLLKERLNKREE
+76 KLISLLKDRLNKREE

-101 RYISNLQLVVSES
+101 RYISSLQLVVSES

-151 EEVALQD
+151 EEVAMQD

-168 EELYTSFLDVI
+168 EELYASFLDVI

-184 LSKISEGD
+184 LSKINKDD
-192 IDEELALVI
+192 IDGELALVI

-220 LLAGGTDDDYNS
+220 LLAGGTDDDYTS

-245 NRELLLRIYAF
+245 NRELLLRIYAI
-256 VVARED
+256 VVAGED
-262 NYNGLFDKRDN
+262 NYNGLFDKRD
-273 ISKILRKRR
+273 KINKLLRKRR
-282 GIRDSL
+282 SIRDSL
-288 SIEIPDNILSFENL
+288 SIEIPDNISSFENL

-369 LEEEEPLEIKAPIKE
+369 LEEEEPLEIEAPTKE
-384 EDDDEVIAREIN
+384 EEDDEVIAREIN

-424 KVNKKLNPPSL
+424 KVNKKLNPPPL

-448 TNEEDSNKIIN
+448 TNEEVSNEMIN

-465 AQKVEEPLPSWTI
+465 VQKVEEPLPSWTV
-478 PSEEVKPIDSIP
+478 PSEDVKPIDNIP
-490 SKEDNSIPSWTIP
+490 SKEDNSIPSWTP

-523 SWTIPINIEE
+523 SWTIPINVEE
-533 DKNNASSSELNKDL
+533 DKNNVSSSELNKDL

-562 SKLPDLKKEDSSIN
+562 TKLQDSKKEDSSIN

-590 NNTFPNINI
+590 NNFFPNINS